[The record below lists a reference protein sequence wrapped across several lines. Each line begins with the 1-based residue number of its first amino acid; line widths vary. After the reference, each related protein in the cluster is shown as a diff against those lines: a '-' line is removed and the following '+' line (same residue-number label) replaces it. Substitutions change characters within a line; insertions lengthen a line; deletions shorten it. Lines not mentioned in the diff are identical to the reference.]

1 LVDLPLYAG
10 KSDQTRRSRRLP
22 TQPQFA
28 GGANTQQKRSPP
40 DKGADLEALSIPA
53 LERREGG
60 RLRRGNRLRYDE
72 QLAIGIQ
79 LT

>member
-1 LVDLPLYAG
+1 L
-10 KSDQTRRSRRLP
+10 T
-22 TQPQFA
+22 FA
-28 GGANTQQKRSPP
+28 GAARQQKDRRPE
-40 DKGADLEALSIPA
+40 GADLGSVSIPA

-60 RLRRGNRLRYDE
+60 RLLRGNRLRYDE